1 MLCWFCSYCPPWYK
15 RKCRLCK
22 GVCVYVHVCVLD
34 TTAITKLTANSTFQR
49 NWVRKCPGPVNVRNK
64 YQVQNPGLT
73 KKELKVVQQR
83 SRQHNFPC
91 SSLIS
96 KVLVLLESTLA
107 HHCTSHS
114 RITYRGASKRC
125 FSGSQVR
132 RGEKVVRN
140 RTEKM
145 LGGGW
150 IYHNSTRSAA
160 GARVSRGC
168 SACVWVGAE
177 GRRLLCPLASHE
189 P

>member
-1 MLCWFCSYCPPWYK
+1 M
-15 RKCRLCK
+15 
-22 GVCVYVHVCVLD
+22 HVCVLD

-64 YQVQNPGLT
+64 YQVQNLGLT

-177 GRRLLCPLASHE
+177 GRRLLCPLGSHE

>member
-1 MLCWFCSYCPPWYK
+1 M
-15 RKCRLCK
+15 
-22 GVCVYVHVCVLD
+22 CVYVHVCVLD

-177 GRRLLCPLASHE
+177 GRRLLCPLGSHE